1 MGEVYIVGAGPGDP
15 ELITVKALKAIQ
27 KADVILYDRLVNKEL
42 LGEAKPSA
50 VRVFCG
56 KFPGNHIMTQDR
68 INRLLV
74 KFASKGKCVVR
85 LKGGD
90 PFVFGRGG
98 EEAAYVR
105 QLGIPVQVIPGITA
119 GIAAPAYADIPVTH
133 REYGNSFAVVTGH
146 QMDGKRETNWAH
158 LATAVDTIVI
168 YMGMKNLSA
177 ISAAL
182 IQHGRSGD
190 TMAAVI
196 EQGTTSAQ
204 RVVTAPLSRI
214 AEEAEKQGAGNPAVI
229 VVGDVV
235 NCREQ
240 LQREMAATAAAY

>member
-15 ELITVKALKAIQ
+15 ELVTVKALKAIQ

-42 LGEAKPSA
+42 LDESKPSA

-56 KFPGNHIMTQDR
+56 KFPGNHVMTQDR
-68 INRLLV
+68 INSLLV

-98 EEAAYVR
+98 EEAAYVKGF
-105 QLGIPVQVIPGITA
+105 GIPVQVIPGITA
-119 GIAAPAYADIPVTH
+119 GIAAPAYADIPITH

-146 QMDGKRETNWAH
+146 QMDGKKETDWAQ
-158 LATAVDTIVI
+158 LATSVDTLVI
-168 YMGMKNLSA
+168 YMGMKNLA
-177 ISAAL
+177 GIAEAL
-182 IQHGRSGD
+182 IQHGRDESM
-190 TMAAVI
+190 MAAVI
-196 EQGTTSAQ
+196 EQGTTDRQ
-204 RVVTAPLSRI
+204 RVVTAPLKSI
-214 AEEAEKQGAGNPAVI
+214 AAEAKKQAIGNPAVI

-235 NCREQ
+235 NCRKQ
-240 LQREMAATAAAY
+240 MQREMAAAAAY

>member
-15 ELITVKALKAIQ
+15 ELVTVKALKAIQ
-27 KADVILYDRLVNKEL
+27 QADVILYDRLVNEEL
-42 LGEAKPSA
+42 LNEAKPSA

-105 QLGIPVQVIPGITA
+105 KFGIPVQIVPGITA
-119 GIAAPAYADIPVTH
+119 GIAVPAYADIPVTH

-146 QMDGKRETNWAH
+146 QMEGKQETDWSG
-158 LATAVDTIVI
+158 LAVSVDTLVI
-168 YMGMKNLSA
+168 YMGMKNLA
-177 ISAAL
+177 GIAEAL
-182 IQHGRSGD
+182 IQHGRDSD

-196 EQGTTSAQ
+196 EQGTLAAQ
-204 RVVTAPLSRI
+204 RVVTAPLSQI
-214 AEEAEKQGAGNPAVI
+214 AAKAKEQAIGNPAVI

-235 NCREQ
+235 NCRAQ
-240 LQREMAATAAAY
+240 LQREMAAAAF